1 MYNTDKPTREEL
13 PTSAQLRRSTLI
25 AAISALVLLVTIVL
39 PSEYGID
46 PTRVGRVLG
55 LTDMGKIK
63 TQLAA
68 EAAAD
73 AALDA
78 ASGSAA
84 AGQKA
89 VLARLERIETLLGG
103 GAALAATPSAPAA
116 PVATAKP
123 AAAVAAASQPV
134 APAPS
139 APATAPRPAP
149 VAKKATGRSDEMTFQ
164 LAPNQGIEVKLV
176 MKEGARAEFSWASKG
191 GPVNFDTHG
200 DSKGK
205 SISYEKGRGVDADEG
220 MLEAAFD
227 GNHGWF
233 WRNRNSAAVTVTLR
247 TNGDYAEIR
256 RVL

>member
-13 PTSAQLRRSTLI
+13 PTSAQLRRSTII
-25 AAISALVLLVTIVL
+25 AAISAAVLLVTIVL

-78 ASGSAA
+78 SSGNAA
-84 AGQKA
+84 ASQKA

-103 GAALAATPSAPAA
+103 GAALAATQSAPA
-116 PVATAKP
+116 ATAKP
-123 AAAVAAASQPV
+123 AAAVAAAPQPV

-139 APATAPRPAP
+139 APAAAPRPAP
-149 VAKKATGRSDEMTFQ
+149 VAQKATGRSDEMTFQ

-176 MKEGARAEFSWASKG
+176 MKEGARAQFSWASKG

>member
-13 PTSAQLRRSTLI
+13 PTSAQLRRSTII
-25 AAISALVLLVTIVL
+25 AAISAAVLLVTIVL

-78 ASGSAA
+78 SSSNAA

-103 GAALAATPSAPAA
+103 GTALAATPSAP
-116 PVATAKP
+116 PATAKP
-123 AAAVAAASQPV
+123 AAAVAAAPQPV

-139 APATAPRPAP
+139 APAAAPRPAP
-149 VAKKATGRSDEMTFQ
+149 VAQKATGRSDEMTFQ

-176 MKEGARAEFSWASKG
+176 MKEGARAQFSWASKG
-191 GPVNFDTHG
+191 GPVNYDTHG

-233 WRNRNSAAVTVTLR
+233 WRNRNSASVTVTLR